1 RSPTRTGLAGFA
13 VSSLT
18 STLPPAHAAA
28 ARLRVLK
35 KRAAQSH
42 LSTRS
47 ESGESV
53 TPKRYHRA
61 RHDLGDL
68 HEIRAGPRL
77 GHSPPP
83 RRPGVGS
90 RRGRRRGLDE
100 PQARRQGRARRLDQP
115 PGKGPPERRRVVE
128 DYTQISGE
136 APENPGAVSVAI
148 DSDDT
153 NSSAESF
160 FGAIIFTKP

>member
-1 RSPTRTGLAGFA
+1 MRRRSPTRTGLAGFA

-42 LSTRS
+42 LSTRR

-61 RHDLGDL
+61 CHDLGDL

-77 GHSPPP
+77 GGSPPP
-83 RRPGVGS
+83 RRPAWAADVV
-90 RRGRRRGLDE
+90 
-100 PQARRQGRARRLDQP
+100 
-115 PGKGPPERRRVVE
+115 VVE
-128 DYTQISGE
+128 DWTKLKL
-136 APENPGAVSVAI
+136 GAKGV
-148 DSDDT
+148 
-153 NSSAESF
+153 
-160 FGAIIFTKP
+160 P

>member
-1 RSPTRTGLAGFA
+1 GLAGSA
-13 VSSLT
+13 LSPWA

-35 KRAAQSH
+35 KPAAQTH
-42 LSTRS
+42 WYTRS
-47 ESGESV
+47 EAAESV
-53 TPKRYHRA
+53 TPKRDHRA

-83 RRPGVGS
+83 RRAGVGG

-100 PQARRQGRARRLDQP
+100 AQARRQGRSRRLDQRP
-115 PGKGPPERRRVVE
+115 VV
-128 DYTQISGE
+128 
-136 APENPGAVSVAI
+136 
-148 DSDDT
+148 
-153 NSSAESF
+153 
-160 FGAIIFTKP
+160 